1 MVKLKKDI
9 GLGYDI
15 KGKADGDT
23 CFRYN
28 GCEEDG
34 LVNVTCLRCNNA
46 GLSWRHGHGSNA
58 LKQHIS
64 RAENHRLTDRV
75 TLGPLRKKG
84 QCQQTICIRQTSNP
98 NSALTLTREK
108 GQCQQVISIVKLE
121 DGTADRLLDLEAKS
135 FKTIIGGTV
144 NNNNKERRQGDIKQ
158 KNSAFKTVEKVL
170 KKHIATQLREKKY
183 ADIKLLKPQFIKR
196 ETKKEKRSRDIDGG
210 VQGLHNDQDFTKD
223 EQFDPKAFSF
233 WAPLQKSALVDF
245 LVHPDPNP
253 ENEDSSIFQRLTVQI
268 PVGYGVL
275 HGTAAPTT
283 SKFAFKKLAD
293 RKLFFA
299 VVVRRK
305 VCRAVSHI
313 TV

>member
-1 MVKLKKDI
+1 MDLK
-9 GLGYDI
+9 
-15 KGKADGDT
+15 
-23 CFRYN
+23 
-28 GCEEDG
+28 
-34 LVNVTCLRCNNA
+34 
-46 GLSWRHGHGSNA
+46 
-58 LKQHIS
+58 
-64 RAENHRLTDRV
+64 
-75 TLGPLRKKG
+75 
-84 QCQQTICIRQTSNP
+84 
-98 NSALTLTREK
+98 
-108 GQCQQVISIVKLE
+108 
-121 DGTADRLLDLEAKS
+121 AKS

-144 NNNNKERRQGDIKQ
+144 NNNKERRQGDITQ
-158 KNSAFKTVEKVL
+158 NSFKTVEKVL
-170 KKHIATQLREKKY
+170 KKLIATQLREKKY

-196 ETKKEKRSRDIDGG
+196 SDPKKRKKDIDGG